1 MRHGAAINFLAS
13 ISSQNSLSCRAAAN
27 IEYNR
32 TIFLVSAR
40 RSRLGE
46 SFSQA
51 VCLASRQS
59 NSADDQLENPQSI
72 LILQPR
78 HLTICELGH
87 ICVSDFFSPLRATRV
102 SKSQPT
108 GVILRIGL

>member
-1 MRHGAAINFLAS
+1 MRHDAAMNFLAS
-13 ISSQNSLSCRAAAN
+13 NSSQNSLSCQAAATGLFYQYRPAVRGWA
-27 IEYNR
+27 I
-32 TIFLVSAR
+32 L
-40 RSRLGE
+40 
-46 SFSQA
+46 FSQA